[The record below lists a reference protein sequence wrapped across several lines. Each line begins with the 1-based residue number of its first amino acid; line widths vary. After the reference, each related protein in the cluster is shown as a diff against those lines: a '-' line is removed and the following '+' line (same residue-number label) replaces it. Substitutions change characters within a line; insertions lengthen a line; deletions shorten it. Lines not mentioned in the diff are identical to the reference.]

1 MKTIQELLMTGAGTE
16 GQLLIPRKIYAT
28 LIAAVQKKLLPREL
42 AAIRIGRA
50 GIPGSSLD
58 MDLEDVDS
66 MAVYK
71 VAEGAGVPFKVQTY
85 TSFNL
90 KPDKYGVRPNI
101 TTEMIEDSKFPLLK
115 RNIENAGIK
124 MAENETK
131 LIINNALANGTNTVS
146 GGVSAT
152 ISNMTRAIQYLE
164 DADYEATDI
173 IMGPEFATDVRNID
187 TFTEANKFGNNEM
200 LKNGFIGTMFGMN
213 AYRVSGNIMTT
224 TTAYV
229 IDRKHAYMLVE
240 KRPITVKNYD
250 EVSRDLSGSVVTQ
263 RIAARQI
270 RAGATCIITTS

>member
-42 AAIRIGRA
+42 AAIRVGRM

-71 VAEGAGVPFKVQTY
+71 VAEGAGIPFKVQTY
-85 TSFNL
+85 TSFNI

-101 TTEMIEDSKFPLLK
+101 TTEMIEDSKYPLLR

-124 MAENETK
+124 MAENETS
-131 LIINNALANGTNTVS
+131 LIVNNALANGTNTVAGS
-146 GGVSAT
+146 GAAT
-152 ISNMTRAIQYLE
+152 ISNVTRAIQYLE

-173 IMGPEFATDVRNID
+173 IMGPEFATDIRNID
-187 TFTEANKFGNNEM
+187 SFIEADKWGSNEM
-200 LKNGFIGTMFGMN
+200 QKNGFIGKIFGMN
-213 AYRVSGNIMTT
+213 VYRVSGNIMTT

-250 EVSRDLSGSVVTQ
+250 EVSKDLSGSIVTQ

-270 RAGATCIITTS
+270 RADAISIITT

>member
-42 AAIRIGRA
+42 AAIRVGRM

-58 MDLEDVDS
+58 MDLEDADS

-71 VAEGAGVPFKVQTY
+71 VAEGAGIPFKVQTY
-85 TSFNL
+85 TSFNI

-101 TTEMIEDSKFPLLK
+101 TTEMIEDSKYPLLR

-124 MAENETK
+124 MAENETS
-131 LIINNALANGTNTVS
+131 LIVNNALANGTNTVAGS
-146 GGVSAT
+146 GAAT
-152 ISNMTRAIQYLE
+152 ISNVTRAIQYLE

-173 IMGPEFATDVRNID
+173 IMGPEFATDIRNID
-187 TFTEANKFGNNEM
+187 SFIEADKWGSNEM
-200 LKNGFIGTMFGMN
+200 QKNGFIGKIFGMN
-213 AYRVSGNIMTT
+213 VYRVSGNIMTT

-250 EVSRDLSGSVVTQ
+250 EVSKDLSGSIVTQ

-270 RAGATCIITTS
+270 RADAISIITT